1 MVITDLMDVA
11 AALDAGLVP
20 AEMVNPEFMDLLAS
34 SEKVVFGEDADGL
47 VHRLI
52 AASLTGTQTSL
63 GKDIPAA
70 NSTKLKAIR
79 DQLSAWVR
87 MARVEAAAVP
97 VAQTQDAVVFRA
109 LDQVVRDAALRGVR
123 MRKDCGITT
132 GCVLLAP
139 KQMATRDPFSK
150 ATHEKTA
157 LVNWVASTQ
166 KQHLGEFLE
175 SLIAALYHKPAAT
188 NLDHLMKAIFGAQY
202 AGTPATL
209 RTVKGASSGCHGA
222 YLFVPLYGT
231 ADKAAVD
238 ATHMLEKVLATIAKM
253 DGVRP
258 EDQEVMGFKQVLS
271 VGKPAAVGK
280 GEHLYSM
287 DMGDELIPDAQAY
300 KSVVAAFKAAEN
312 ASVDG
317 DTWKQAK
324 VVKMALE
331 LSTASGQ
338 MSRLHMVTRG
348 EIGLKAR
355 TGLAFNGKAFPL
367 YEVMLEATEMIV
379 YCYMHN
385 LGTDQPTKD
394 NLRNLICKKA
404 GVSAATTTAGDHKVR
419 NKTVVESGVLLF
431 TDSSLEEG
439 LRGRTLQEVE
449 GVHARMGGVVPLTS
463 SEASYLR
470 MVVEEPKVVV
480 AFSPTGLTHLLDKLA
495 MPYTLLRAP
504 GGGGGGG
511 GAEVAALR
519 QQLSRVEL
527 QASEQHAEAAA
538 NFASLA
544 AAREAEAAE
553 ARANAERLSAAVN
566 ASQTQVQGLEDSLRR
581 VYGELK
587 CAQESAALAN
597 QLNAEKQH
605 AQGEAMMQRLQEFQ
619 RQSAQVNAL
628 VHAVLKAAPD
638 LALAV
643 REQATISL
651 GGQAGGGAGSGAGD
665 GGEQVDIEMLVE
677 QLSPARPAEE
687 IARGADEVVDA
698 EVMAALTEEELAAAN
713 ERLQAA
719 RRGNAGLDAGSKP
732 VPLGGGAKGE
742 CTVVGQH
749 AEGCTWG
756 SDMEWD
762 KQRGSY
768 SPDLELHRWQL
779 SYATAAAA
787 HEAEVRGGHDQFTP
801 GMVWAVVVVFT
812 YFRRMCRLL
821 GRCYASVHK
830 ARRKRRGAAGKTAER
845 TAVDTAGERGG
856 EERGVGR
863 GAWVAIA
870 TVILSLGMA
879 TVITA
884 GRLSVVEWAVGR
896 GRRYGDQGFGWD
908 SIHGAQGV
916 ERSCGLSGNNGT
928 FFHPHGDVFGSC
940 NRRDLFLQ
948 QRLQRDELC
957 AATDRILQQRC
968 SCNSCGPAT
977 VGKRIAACG
986 SLVDEADDGSEV
998 RTGRHGWWTGRRGVR
1013 WAEGDAWV
1021 SVAGTTARSAPG
1033 IRSWTNGLW
1042 SENGWGAV
1050 PHVRWRGAWAV
1061 GSLDVQHGQT
1071 ISGSLDASTGTQG
1084 ERWRCRGCSKE
1095 RPARRRKTAECARGT
1110 PVRLARRLR
1119 WTDCTGVADPDDHC
1133 CVPTLQRTVVRSGPG
1148 QDKWRGAAGETR
1160 RSTMPGYM
1168 ILVMGTLIVG
1178 SCSQFWWRLVEM
1190 QARSKRGT
1198 EDEHAPA
1205 HGAGGAT
1212 WQRAG
1217 RARTRRALAYGH
1229 GAHNNWWPAV
1239 VVVLCLMLE
1248 SVEASEEDAA
1258 ERSMLF
1264 NTRGLAVS
1272 TAAAAA
1278 GAGFFFAQ
1286 AALSKLAFIA
1296 QVLKEKSI
1304 DFGVLVELICDHKQ
1318 AKLLVQWFKG
1328 RGYGLVVATGERCLE
1343 KRTTRNS
1350 VAVFYR
1356 LAGFK
1361 PVKGPDVGKYR
1372 ACSTDKSP
1380 DAATKLG
1387 QRILRMAL
1395 RRRDMSVVNVVAWH
1409 GCHGEPEFARQMDAI
1424 EGIAGAGSDAVIMGD
1439 VNRRAATSQSN
1450 RASALNNGDRRWKA
1464 FVGWRDD
1471 GIPDPADHL
1480 GRARLVPML
1489 DESEAAATRRA
1500 VVDGVEQWA
1509 VLDRMVETGAERV
1522 RWELDEIVWA
1532 EYAGADGHML
1542 SDHAAVCFV
1551 RPRCTPQGGGGEP
1564 RPTLP
1569 KMKNWRAAQHR
1580 RFAELTKNLAERVRA
1595 ECGDDPAEQMR
1606 SMDAELAGAAEMVE
1620 LERIERAEGTT
1631 RSDLDNFSLKEKW
1644 EWRLRKLLCI
1654 RDAQHRVRLMDW
1666 ATHPKCELRHDW
1678 WHHVK
1683 RRSDDESMWRGL
1695 VRRCR
1700 KEVRFFT
1707 RVCDIDRAQAR
1718 RLAERVART
1727 EAEEDP
1733 LRRVKLAHDL
1743 LRGKWEAQEK
1753 VAAVAFDDDPE
1764 QGFVHD
1770 PEGVRREAA
1779 NIGRLAQEEYRYGE
1793 VAPDNAFEAWLEHFA
1808 VAFEELKAP
1817 DGVSGFD
1824 LDELL
1829 TFELFDETLMAYAR
1843 YKSVGAKVK
1852 GAVSALELV
1861 RRLDKEGRRAYFNAA
1876 KRCILSG
1883 KGPEHWEQMVYVL
1896 LPKKHGDQ
1904 RRIRKKREIALMD
1917 QTLKLMLK
1925 CVKKVSYD
1933 RMVGRTGEENH
1944 GWVPGHGALNAALM
1958 MDAILGQARE
1968 LHHAIYVLFLDLKQF
1983 FPAIKRKARTAAEY
1997 FIGLPDEVVRLA
2009 KAVFLNM
2016 RAKFD
2021 TAHGMSDG
2029 FDILGGDLM
2038 GCVLSPSH
2046 ARCLLT
2052 SISIAIAAVSSGVRV
2067 WGCDKKARH
2076 VAQTMM
2082 ADDWAGFSTTE
2093 ESLQAQWAVWVDY
2106 AMATGSP
2113 IGVAGLEK
2121 TVVTAA
2127 RFHKGKWVDIPVKL
2141 RIPSGAG
2148 GFKDMPELVPQMSC
2162 REAYPHMGIPRSICG
2177 GRGHMQAKLR
2187 KGVAA
2192 LVHKL
2197 RRVRFDQGQHV
2208 TCANCLKGSYVGYYA
2223 AAYGLTMAEA
2233 EGLEKIWRA
2242 AFRAVFGVHP
2252 STPVAHFYGGQVDR
2266 VADSLHGRHVMV
2278 DAVCSLYNTCRRALA
2293 SPEDSSERATAR
2305 SALARRL
2312 RKWGCSRAP
2321 SRWLGSREHRNTAKV
2336 MEEELEA
2343 GRVQGEAFDFFI
2355 LYTAWMTEQDIAI
2368 QRERAERRETVWPL
2382 RSVLEIEHEEQEWG
2396 EALMHGDHTAWL
2408 NGTSKS
2414 LHDALGHAAPGV
2426 FILAGITLTEHVCKP
2441 SSNEYAFEML
2451 TFNELA
2457 RRWGLP
2463 STPRVF
2469 KEYNRM
2475 LGELRDGYQDTAP
2488 WFGEERMARTMVK
2501 PCTAWQLWDGCGRI
2515 GSDGVWRGGWPVGD
2529 GVQSRRKGSS
2539 FTEMLQKARASG
2551 ETIEKSKWAEALR
2564 ETYKDVRRK
2573 DAVEWRDGAPSD
2585 VDRYGTRIVQ
2595 VWPGADHRS
2604 GGDVRIAGRRAPCE
2618 QVAQGRGERE
2628 LAAIG
2633 WEVGEDGGLERNGC
2647 RAGPAEAEGLPCVQ
2661 LLIRT
2666 TEMMRDEGAEIDR
2679 SEEVTIRGAGSWAVH
2694 VETSKRLLSDWNE
2707 LHAEFD
2713 VQFAAATDGGRQ
2725 SDEGGNAKASAAAIR
2740 NDGRLV
2746 GRALE
2751 ANTWARSSYECE
2763 MQALIDLLRDW
2774 PAGSRVLVAIDARS
2788 PVQAVVRFR
2797 EVHVNRRAEYFCDD
2811 MLDELLREIERMDTV
2826 IFYWLKGHSGAAPN
2840 EAADFQAT
2848 MLLEEE
2854 PGDIGQRP
2862 ARRHA
2867 SLTFAFDRRP
2877 FAWAAERAAR
2887 HVQAVLR
2894 GKSQRSMWRKPSCWA
2909 LKWGRGEADRK
2920 RVLHA
2925 AQTRRLLFGDAA
2937 YFEGERGERART
2949 VRCNCGG
2956 GPCDTAHWL
2965 FECKLVR
2972 AEEQRSLLVEKTE
2985 EVATCLK
2992 ELSGGRP
2999 SAAVEGVIK
3008 ALKGT
3013 SKSDAARAAALEWLV
3028 GCARKPRDESKG
3040 ARDLAMAA
3048 LRQSA
3053 DSLRM
3058 AVKEYKQLKADF
3070 MAGEKERTRARGFI
3084 TKLRAWVAVRGPSAS
3099 KKVESAHNG
3108 NVAAAVGEAKRA
3120 IRALGP
3126 RRTWRQEAAVLA
3138 GAAPR
3143 GVSRSK
3149 DWLTSYAEWGAALA
3163 ILKAWR
3169 RKYARF
3175 DGNGWE
3181 YRVASSDGNTRRIAV
3196 GLSST
3201 LRWWLVAASRCPD
3214 RGLLERKAAR
3224 AKAKLAKEKKERV
3237 RKMQAG
3243 LLQAMLG
3250 AEGEGNITLAEGLE
3264 DVDVQFSRKRRANW
3278 RRPGHNKRR
3287 RTDKA
3292 RRSEGSG
3299 ARKGSGR
3306 NGRGGSGWQSDSET
3320 DGQSEDD
3327 AEGGEEWGFT
3337 DGGCS
3342 SDDES
3347 DGDDGE
3353 RCDGKRRVRVGDLL
3367 RIYWTEDEVWFRC
3380 RVTGVRR
3387 EDKTVRV
3394 EYLLPGWEPFVHD
3407 LDTVQWERW
3416 ATGDEVDA
3424 REAEYHPEV
3433 WMGPED
3439 QEARAAA
3446 EAASQRTASQADREV
3461 RRSAAEARKCTA
3473 GACNVGGTSTR
3484 QRSDDKA
3491 VTAEAET
3498 DGAADA
3504 DMGRFDGLVAAVAKG
3519 KGAKKRKA
3527 LAERLARAWHKAER
3541 EGRQPSV
3548 AVTTVYR
3555 LMSGVMA
3562 AKAIK
3567 AELKELCGA
3576 GLAVLRDDEVSCG
3589 RWEGLEDDGDGG
3601 ARRGARGADGGA
3613 RRAAK
3618 RRRGRVAVI
3627 DSSDEEQGVSS
3638 EEEMGQRSTRKLR
3651 RTSVRCRRDGGGG
3664 ATYAESDQES
3674 GEESEGV

>member
-1 MVITDLMDVA
+1 M
-11 AALDAGLVP
+11 
-20 AEMVNPEFMDLLAS
+20 
-34 SEKVVFGEDADGL
+34 
-47 VHRLI
+47 
-52 AASLTGTQTSL
+52 
-63 GKDIPAA
+63 
-70 NSTKLKAIR
+70 
-79 DQLSAWVR
+79 
-87 MARVEAAAVP
+87 
-97 VAQTQDAVVFRA
+97 
-109 LDQVVRDAALRGVR
+109 
-123 MRKDCGITT
+123 
-132 GCVLLAP
+132 
-139 KQMATRDPFSK
+139 
-150 ATHEKTA
+150 
-157 LVNWVASTQ
+157 
-166 KQHLGEFLE
+166 
-175 SLIAALYHKPAAT
+175 
-188 NLDHLMKAIFGAQY
+188 
-202 AGTPATL
+202 
-209 RTVKGASSGCHGA
+209 
-222 YLFVPLYGT
+222 
-231 ADKAAVD
+231 
-238 ATHMLEKVLATIAKM
+238 
-253 DGVRP
+253 
-258 EDQEVMGFKQVLS
+258 
-271 VGKPAAVGK
+271 
-280 GEHLYSM
+280 
-287 DMGDELIPDAQAY
+287 
-300 KSVVAAFKAAEN
+300 
-312 ASVDG
+312 
-317 DTWKQAK
+317 
-324 VVKMALE
+324 
-331 LSTASGQ
+331 
-338 MSRLHMVTRG
+338 
-348 EIGLKAR
+348 
-355 TGLAFNGKAFPL
+355 
-367 YEVMLEATEMIV
+367 
-379 YCYMHN
+379 
-385 LGTDQPTKD
+385 
-394 NLRNLICKKA
+394 
-404 GVSAATTTAGDHKVR
+404 
-419 NKTVVESGVLLF
+419 
-431 TDSSLEEG
+431 
-439 LRGRTLQEVE
+439 
-449 GVHARMGGVVPLTS
+449 
-463 SEASYLR
+463 
-470 MVVEEPKVVV
+470 
-480 AFSPTGLTHLLDKLA
+480 
-495 MPYTLLRAP
+495 
-504 GGGGGGG
+504 
-511 GAEVAALR
+511 
-519 QQLSRVEL
+519 
-527 QASEQHAEAAA
+527 
-538 NFASLA
+538 
-544 AAREAEAAE
+544 
-553 ARANAERLSAAVN
+553 
-566 ASQTQVQGLEDSLRR
+566 
-581 VYGELK
+581 
-587 CAQESAALAN
+587 
-597 QLNAEKQH
+597 
-605 AQGEAMMQRLQEFQ
+605 
-619 RQSAQVNAL
+619 
-628 VHAVLKAAPD
+628 
-638 LALAV
+638 
-643 REQATISL
+643 
-651 GGQAGGGAGSGAGD
+651 
-665 GGEQVDIEMLVE
+665 
-677 QLSPARPAEE
+677 
-687 IARGADEVVDA
+687 
-698 EVMAALTEEELAAAN
+698 
-713 ERLQAA
+713 
-719 RRGNAGLDAGSKP
+719 
-732 VPLGGGAKGE
+732 
-742 CTVVGQH
+742 
-749 AEGCTWG
+749 
-756 SDMEWD
+756 
-762 KQRGSY
+762 
-768 SPDLELHRWQL
+768 
-779 SYATAAAA
+779 
-787 HEAEVRGGHDQFTP
+787 
-801 GMVWAVVVVFT
+801 
-812 YFRRMCRLL
+812 
-821 GRCYASVHK
+821 
-830 ARRKRRGAAGKTAER
+830 
-845 TAVDTAGERGG
+845 
-856 EERGVGR
+856 
-863 GAWVAIA
+863 
-870 TVILSLGMA
+870 
-879 TVITA
+879 
-884 GRLSVVEWAVGR
+884 
-896 GRRYGDQGFGWD
+896 
-908 SIHGAQGV
+908 
-916 ERSCGLSGNNGT
+916 
-928 FFHPHGDVFGSC
+928 
-940 NRRDLFLQ
+940 
-948 QRLQRDELC
+948 
-957 AATDRILQQRC
+957 
-968 SCNSCGPAT
+968 
-977 VGKRIAACG
+977 
-986 SLVDEADDGSEV
+986 
-998 RTGRHGWWTGRRGVR
+998 
-1013 WAEGDAWV
+1013 
-1021 SVAGTTARSAPG
+1021 
-1033 IRSWTNGLW
+1033 
-1042 SENGWGAV
+1042 
-1050 PHVRWRGAWAV
+1050 
-1061 GSLDVQHGQT
+1061 
-1071 ISGSLDASTGTQG
+1071 
-1084 ERWRCRGCSKE
+1084 
-1095 RPARRRKTAECARGT
+1095 
-1110 PVRLARRLR
+1110 
-1119 WTDCTGVADPDDHC
+1119 
-1133 CVPTLQRTVVRSGPG
+1133 
-1148 QDKWRGAAGETR
+1148 
-1160 RSTMPGYM
+1160 
-1168 ILVMGTLIVG
+1168 VG
-1178 SCSQFWWRLVEM
+1178 SCSQLWGRLVEPWV
-1190 QARSKRGT
+1190 QIKRRT

-1205 HGAGGAT
+1205 YGNGGAT

-1217 RARTRRALAYGH
+1217 RTRIRRARSHGH
-1229 GAHNNWWPAV
+1229 GGHNDWQLAV
-1239 VVVLCLMLE
+1239 MIMLCLTLE

-1272 TAAAAA
+1272 TATAAA

-1286 AALSKLAFIA
+1286 AALGKLAFIA
-1296 QVLKEKSI
+1296 QVLKEKNI
-1304 DFGVLVELICDHKQ
+1304 DFGALVELICDHKQ

-1350 VAVFYR
+1350 IAVFYK
-1356 LAGFK
+1356 LTGFK

-1380 DAATKLG
+1380 NAATKLG
-1387 QRILRMAL
+1387 QRILQMTL

-1409 GCHGEPEFARQMDAI
+1409 GCHGEPEFARQMDVI
-1424 EGIAGAGSDAVIMGD
+1424 EGLAGAGSDAVIMGD
-1439 VNRRAATSQSN
+1439 VNRRATTSQSN

-1471 GIPDPADHL
+1471 DTPDPADHL
-1480 GRARLVPML
+1480 GQARLVPLL

-1551 RPRCTPQGGGGEP
+1551 RPRRVPQGGSGEP

-1580 RFAELTKNLAERVRA
+1580 RFAELTRNLAERARS
-1595 ECGDDPAEQMR
+1595 ECGGDPAEQMR
-1606 SMDAELAGAAEMVE
+1606 SMDAELVSAAEVVE

-1631 RSDLDNFSLKEKW
+1631 RSDHDNFSLKEKW

-1654 RDAQHRVRLMDW
+1654 RNAQHRVRLMDW

-1683 RRSDDESMWRGL
+1683 RRSDDETMWRGL

-1753 VAAVAFDDDPE
+1753 VTAVAFDDDPE

-1779 NIGRLAQEEYRYGE
+1779 NIGRLAQEDYRYGE

-1852 GAVSALELV
+1852 EAVSALELV
-1861 RRLDKEGRRAYFNAA
+1861 RRLDKDGRRAYFNAA
-1876 KRCILSG
+1876 KRCIMSG

-1997 FIGLPDEVVRLA
+1997 FIGLPDEVVHLA

-2082 ADDWAGFSTTE
+2082 ADDWAGFNTTE
-2093 ESLQAQWAVWVDY
+2093 ESLQAQWAVWADY

-2141 RIPSGAG
+2141 RIPDGAG
-2148 GFKDMPELVPQMSC
+2148 GFKDMPAFVPQMSC

-2197 RRVRFDQGQHV
+2197 RRVKFDQGQHV
-2208 TCANCLKGSYVGYYA
+2208 TCANCLKGSYVGYYT

-2242 AFRAVFGVHP
+2242 AFRTVFGVHP

-2336 MEEELEA
+2336 MEEELES

-2382 RSVLEIEHEEQEWG
+2382 RGVLEIEHEEQEWG

-2414 LHDALGHAAPGV
+2414 LHDALGHAAPGA

-2441 SSNEYAFEML
+2441 SSGEYAFEML

-2475 LGELRDGYQDTAP
+2475 LGELREGYQDTAP
-2488 WFGEERMARTMVK
+2488 WFGEECMARTMVK

-2551 ETIEKSKWAEALR
+2551 EAVEKSKWAEALR

-2573 DAVEWRDGAPSD
+2573 DAVEWRDGAPRD
-2585 VDRYGTRIVQ
+2585 ADRYGARIVQ
-2595 VWPGADHRS
+2595 VWPGADHRN

-2618 QVAQGRGERE
+2618 QVARGREERE

-2633 WEVGEDGGLERNGC
+2633 WEVGEDGGLEKNGS
-2647 RAGPAEAEGLPCVQ
+2647 RAGPAEAEGLPCMQ

-2694 VETSKRLLSDWNE
+2694 VETSKRLLTDWNE

-2725 SDEGGNAKASAAAIR
+2725 VDEGGNARASAAAIR
-2740 NDGRLV
+2740 NDGRIV

-2854 PGDIGQRP
+2854 PGDTGQRP
-2862 ARRHA
+2862 VRRHV

-2877 FAWAAERAAR
+2877 FAWAAERAGR

-2925 AQTRRLLFGDAA
+2925 AQTRRLLLGDAA

-2949 VRCNCGG
+2949 VRCSCGG

-2965 FECKLVR
+2965 IECKLVR
-2972 AEEQRSLLVEKTE
+2972 AEEQRSLLVEKTK

-2992 ELSGGRP
+2992 ELSGGKP
-2999 SAAVEGVIK
+2999 NAAAEGVVK
-3008 ALKGT
+3008 VLKGT

-3028 GCARKPRDESKG
+3028 GCAKKPRDESKG

-3058 AVKEYKQLKADF
+3058 AVKEYKQLKTDF
-3070 MAGEKERTRARGFI
+3070 MAGEKDRTRARGVI
-3084 TKLRAWVAVRGPSAS
+3084 TKLRAWVAIRGPSAS
-3099 KKVESAHNG
+3099 KKVEEAHSG
-3108 NVAAAVGEAKRA
+3108 TVAAAVGEAKRV
-3120 IRALGP
+3120 IRALGT
-3126 RRTWRQEAAVLA
+3126 RRTWRQEAAALA
-3138 GAAPR
+3138 GTAPR

-3149 DWLTSYAEWGAALA
+3149 DWLTSYAEWGAAMT
-3163 ILKAWR
+3163 ILRAWR
-3169 RKYARF
+3169 RKYALF
-3175 DGNGWE
+3175 EGNSWE
-3181 YRVASSDGNTRRIAV
+3181 YWVASGGGKMRRIAI
-3196 GLSST
+3196 GLAGT
-3201 LRWWLVAASRCPD
+3201 LGWWRVAASRCPD

-3224 AKAKLAKEKKERV
+3224 ARAKLAKEKKERV

-3250 AEGEGNITLAEGLE
+3250 TEGEGNITLAEGLE
-3264 DVDVQFSRKRRANW
+3264 DVDVKFSRKRRASW

-3287 RTDKA
+3287 RAARARVGGGSSA
-3292 RRSEGSG
+3292 RRGG
-3299 ARKGSGR
+3299 RR
-3306 NGRGGSGWQSDSET
+3306 NGKDSSGWQSGSET
-3320 DGQSEDD
+3320 DEQSGDD
-3327 AEGGEEWGFT
+3327 AGDDGEWGFT

-3347 DGDDGE
+3347 DGDEGE
-3353 RCDGKRRVRVGDLL
+3353 GCDDKRRVRVGDLL

-3380 RVTGVRR
+3380 RVTGVRH

-3394 EYLLPGWEPFVHD
+3394 EYLLPGWKPFVHD
-3407 LDTVQWERW
+3407 LGAVQWERW

-3446 EAASQRTASQADREV
+3446 EAASQRTASQADREA
-3461 RRSAAEARKCTA
+3461 RSTAEARRDMAVARNT
-3473 GACNVGGTSTR
+3473 GGTSAR
-3484 QRSDDKA
+3484 RRSEGKA
-3491 VTAEAET
+3491 VAAGSET
-3498 DGAADA
+3498 GGAADA
-3504 DMGRFDGLVAAVAKG
+3504 AMGRFDGLVAAVAKG
-3519 KGAKKRKA
+3519 RGAKKRKA
-3527 LAERLARAWHKAER
+3527 LAERLAGAWHKAER
-3541 EGRQPSV
+3541 EERQPSV
-3548 AVTTVYR
+3548 AVTAVYR

-3576 GLAVLRDDEVSCG
+3576 GLAVLKGDEVSCG
-3589 RWEGLEDDGDGG
+3589 QWEGLEDDGGGG
-3601 ARRGARGADGGA
+3601 ARCEARGADSGA
-3613 RRAAK
+3613 RRAIK
-3618 RRRGRVAVI
+3618 RGQKRAAVI
-3627 DSSDEEQGVSS
+3627 TSSDDEQRESS
-3638 EEEMGQRSTRKLR
+3638 EEGVRRRPTRRLRRASGQRGR
-3651 RTSVRCRRDGGGG
+3651 GGGG
-3664 ATYAESDQES
+3664 GSTYAESEQES
-3674 GEESEGV
+3674 EEESEGEWV